1 MCEDIC
7 KKKDNYFVKRYAITN
22 DTVTTPLSSNNTDI
36 TVTESTTIMPV
47 SSAQYSLLS
56 ASTSNYQTSSMV
68 TPTAT
73 SQDESFLVAQ
83 YTQDYV
89 VTAEETT
96 FTVGIRM
103 TTTVLSSQTVTAEP
117 KTTDLPYFKS
127 VLSSQLESQGMDPDS
142 YYRVSKGSSFG
153 RGQIVGV
160 SIGSFFGVLLVLL
173 ALFLLYRRRKKKI
186 HLFPLPDSEKGY
198 VPPSLPNENS
208 PIVPNRGSKPFLFS
222 EESTVPE
229 TAEEKEVS
237 TAGNQ
242 DDELGGL
249 RFGILAN
256 QDMSNSPPLSPKAT
270 QEGFRHYLGSPAPES
285 LNASVDRTINVVFEE
300 GSSLE
305 GEPVLSEKGQN
316 TIDKQIRTPSRYA
329 NVGLDRERLK
339 SMSSPPPVPRPRK
352 NIHLGEESS
361 QDDNDQEVHDTLQFN
376 TRRVLEEEELSIGSF
391 ESSLLSLSDS
401 QSD

>member
-7 KKKDNYFVKRYAITN
+7 KKKDNYFIKRYAITN
-22 DTVTTPLSSNNTDI
+22 DTVTTPLSSNFTDI
-36 TVTESTTIMPV
+36 TVTETTTIMPV
-47 SSAQYSLLS
+47 SSAQYSILS
-56 ASTSNYQTSSMV
+56 ASKSNSKTSSVVM
-68 TPTAT
+68 PAAT
-73 SQDESFLVAQ
+73 SQDDSLYVAQ

-96 FTVGIRM
+96 FTVGIRV
-103 TTTVLSSQTVTAEP
+103 TTTVLGSQTVTPEP

-127 VLSSQLESQGMDPDS
+127 VLSSQLESQGKDPNS
-142 YYRVSKGSSFG
+142 YYRVSSGSSFG

-173 ALFLLYRRRKKKI
+173 ALFLLYQRRKKKI
-186 HLFPLPDSEKGY
+186 HSFQLPDSEKGY
-198 VPPSLPNENS
+198 IPPTSPNENS

-222 EESTVPE
+222 EESNISK
-229 TAEEKEVS
+229 TAEEKEIS

-256 QDMSNSPPLSPKAT
+256 QDMSNSPPLSPKVT
-270 QEGFRHYLGSPAPES
+270 QEAPRIYLGSPVPES

-305 GEPVLSEKGQN
+305 EETVRNEKGQD
-316 TIDKQIRTPSRYA
+316 TIDKQVRTPSRYA

-339 SMSSPPPVPRPRK
+339 SMSSPPPVPKPRK
-352 NIHLGEESS
+352 NINLGKESN
-361 QDDNDQEVHDTLQFN
+361 QDDSDQEVHDTLQFN